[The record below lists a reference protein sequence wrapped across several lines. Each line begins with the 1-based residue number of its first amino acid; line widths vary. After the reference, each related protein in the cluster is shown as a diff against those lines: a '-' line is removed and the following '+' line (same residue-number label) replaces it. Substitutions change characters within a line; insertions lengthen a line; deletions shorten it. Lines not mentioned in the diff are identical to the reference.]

1 MKSIDQ
7 NLWCR
12 TITHPIWAA
21 VATCPLLV
29 PTIGCSRSPA
39 FNLLGSYF
47 PAWLVCIGIA
57 TVLAL
62 LAHMYTTKTKLA
74 EQLWPSPIVYSA
86 LVCLLSC
93 TLWLIFFE

>member
-1 MKSIDQ
+1 MNSIDS
-7 NLWCR
+7 NPWR
-12 TITHPIWAA
+12 RRNTRPIWMGLAI
-21 VATCPLLV
+21 CPLLV

-57 TVLAL
+57 TALTL
-62 LAHMYTTKTKLA
+62 LAHMCATKTKLA

-86 LVCLLSC
+86 LLCLLSC